1 MVAIYFLLFPSLI
14 EFFKKMKKWIEM
26 ASLPLTFQQ
35 KIEALERKF
44 EVASI
49 INDKYKKVF
58 QDLFQTADQKQ
69 TPNSRQR
76 ARKASK

>member
-1 MVAIYFLLFPSLI
+1 
-14 EFFKKMKKWIEM
+14 M
-26 ASLPLTFQQ
+26 ASLPLSFQN

-58 QDLFQTADQKQ
+58 QDLFQMPDQKQQ
-69 TPNSRQR
+69 TPNSRR

>member
-1 MVAIYFLLFPSLI
+1 MLSYTTSLI

-26 ASLPLTFQQ
+26 ASLPLSFQN

-58 QDLFQTADQKQ
+58 HDLFQMPDQKQQ
-69 TPNSRQR
+69 TPNSRR
-76 ARKASK
+76 ARKASKWV

>member
-1 MVAIYFLLFPSLI
+1 
-14 EFFKKMKKWIEM
+14 MKKWIEM

-35 KIEALERKF
+35 KVEALERKF

-58 QDLFQTADQKQ
+58 QDLFQMPDQKQQ

>member
-1 MVAIYFLLFPSLI
+1 MI

-26 ASLPLTFQQ
+26 ASLPLSFQN

-58 QDLFQTADQKQ
+58 TDLFQMPDGKQQ
-69 TPNSRQR
+69 TPNSRR